1 MIYDFFYAITNDWC
15 TADIMT
21 ELTVGFGIV
30 FVALSP
36 FFIAVFRNSY
46 FIDKMSRKSKKRNKN
61 NQDDFQRQFSIILG
75 EHERNN
81 EVEECRKEIE
91 ELKAEIAR
99 LKKNKK

>member
-30 FVALSP
+30 FIALSP
-36 FFIAVFRNSY
+36 LFIVVFRNSY
-46 FIDKMSRKSKKRNKN
+46 FIDKMSRKNKKKQKN
-61 NQDDFQRQFSIILG
+61 SFDSQLTKLLG
-75 EHERNN
+75 ETSRNN
-81 EVEECRKEIE
+81 EVAECKKEIE

-99 LKKNKK
+99 LKKQKN

>member
-30 FVALSP
+30 FIALSP
-36 FFIAVFRNSY
+36 LFIVVFRNSY
-46 FIDKMSRKSKKRNKN
+46 FIDKMSKKNKRKQKN
-61 NQDDFQRQFSIILG
+61 SFDSQLTKLLG
-75 EHERNN
+75 ETSRNN
-81 EVEECRKEIE
+81 EVAECKKEIE

-99 LKKNKK
+99 LKKQKN